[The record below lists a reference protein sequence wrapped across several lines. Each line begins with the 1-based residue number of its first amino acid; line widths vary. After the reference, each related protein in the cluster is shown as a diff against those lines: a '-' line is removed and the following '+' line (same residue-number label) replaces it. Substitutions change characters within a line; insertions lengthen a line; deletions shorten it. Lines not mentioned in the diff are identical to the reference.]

1 MEALQPMAEA
11 IAGLLRERGETVAIC
26 ETTAGG
32 LVSAA
37 LLSIPGAS
45 RYYAGAT
52 VTYTGVARS
61 TFLEIELEDFPGVRS
76 SSEPYAQ
83 IIASTIRERLGATW
97 GIGETGA
104 AGPGGNVYGDASGH
118 TCIAIAGPTEYV
130 ETLETG
136 LEDREE
142 NMWLFTK
149 RTLEVFESVLRRS
162 SGQES

>member
-1 MEALQPMAEA
+1 M
-11 IAGLLRERGETVAIC
+11 
-26 ETTAGG
+26 
-32 LVSAA
+32 
-37 LLSIPGAS
+37 
-45 RYYAGAT
+45 
-52 VTYTGVARS
+52 TYTGVARS
-61 TFLEIELEDFPGVRS
+61 TFLEIELDDYPGVRS

-83 IIASTIRERLGATW
+83 IIANTIRERLGATW

-118 TCIAIAGPTEYV
+118 TCIAIAGPSEYV

-149 RTLEVFESVLRRS
+149 RTLEVFESVLRGS

>member
-1 MEALQPMAEA
+1 MEPLQPMAAA
-11 IAGLLRERGETVAIC
+11 IAELLRARNETVAVC

-45 RYYAGAT
+45 RYYAGGA
-52 VTYTGVARS
+52 VTYTGAARS
-61 TFLEIELEDFPGVRS
+61 TFLEIELENHPGVRS
-76 SSEPYAQ
+76 SSEPYAAL
-83 IIASTIRERLGATW
+83 IAETIRQRLGATW

-118 TCIAIAGPTEYV
+118 TCIAIAGPSPCV

-136 LEDREE
+136 LDDREE
-142 NMWLFTK
+142 NMWRFA
-149 RTLEVFESVLRRS
+149 RQTLVVFEQVLRQHDS
-162 SGQES
+162 S

>member
-1 MEALQPMAEA
+1 MEPLQPMAQA

-45 RYYAGAT
+45 RYYAGGA

-61 TFLEIELEDFPGVRS
+61 AFTGISLDDYPGVRS
-76 SSEPYAQ
+76 SSEPYAK
-83 IIASTIRERLGATW
+83 IIAETIRERLDATW

-104 AGPGGNVYGDASGH
+104 AGPGGNFYGDASGH

-149 RTLEVFESVLRRS
+149 RTLEVFESVLRES
-162 SGQES
+162 SA